1 MKGQKPRSRFLVLA
15 PTAVAL
21 ASLLVVAAGPARA
34 ADDREERIEKTLELT
49 GIQKVRVQNVNGP
62 VRVESWENPTLSL
75 VAVKKAKGGS
85 AAETLAQTEVRIQK
99 TATAID
105 IETVLPKNRSWS
117 FFSWWGHASAEVA
130 YELKLPASVAV
141 QVETVNGRI
150 TADRRSGPLVL
161 NTVNGSIRVSAQEGQ
176 VRANTVNGSVEVS
189 FAGAARKSDL
199 ETVNGSVTVTAARDS
214 SIRYNLQTVNGRIR
228 SEFADLKVEGKW
240 GPKEARGELN
250 GGREAVSVETVNGE
264 VRLQVAEAAP
274 PR

>member
-1 MKGQKPRSRFLVLA
+1 MRGQKSCSRFLTPA
-15 PTAVAL
+15 AVAL
-21 ASLLVVAAGPARA
+21 AALLVTAAGPAR

-62 VRVESWENPTLSL
+62 VRVESWENPTLWL
-75 VAVKKAKGGS
+75 VAVKRAKGS
-85 AAETLAQTEVRIQK
+85 DAAETLAETEVKIQK
-99 TATAID
+99 TASTIE

-117 FFSWWGHASAEVA
+117 FFSWWGRASADVS
-130 YELKLPASVAV
+130 YELKLPPGVAV

-150 TADRRSGPLVL
+150 TAERRSGSLVL
-161 NTVNGSIRVSAQEGQ
+161 NTVNGSIRVSGQEGQ
-176 VRANTVNGSVEVS
+176 VRANTVNGSVEVT
-189 FAGAARKSDL
+189 FAGTARKSDL
-199 ETVNGSVTVTAARDS
+199 ETVNGSVTLTAARDS

-250 GGREAVSVETVNGE
+250 GGRESVSVETVNGE
-264 VRLQVAEAAP
+264 VRLQVAEAAT